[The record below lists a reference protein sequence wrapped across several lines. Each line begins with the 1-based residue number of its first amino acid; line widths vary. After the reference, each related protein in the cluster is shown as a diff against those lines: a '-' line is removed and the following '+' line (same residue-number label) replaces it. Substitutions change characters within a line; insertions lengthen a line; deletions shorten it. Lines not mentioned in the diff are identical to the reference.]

1 MIKGITFIRPVH
13 SPAQFDELV
22 SFFSALGFE
31 PGRGWDEPPRQPGA
45 ASRGRPFLAPL
56 GNLEFVDG
64 ALPTLN
70 TDLLIEVTALDAVHQ
85 IARQWLETKAG
96 AEAAKTRITAIE
108 DTHWKSR
115 LFTAEPVPGF
125 SAAFWEW
132 QDPLHG
138 KTIALAGDLSAA
150 DMSFAIVVARWNA
163 VITERLLQGALDAL
177 LRSGAK
183 RDHIE
188 VAHVPG
194 SWEIPAAAR
203 QLAERADSTPS
214 SPSAASSAA
223 RPRTTKPST
232 TRSPA
237 ASASPSRKPASRTPS
252 ASSPAKRWSR
262 PSTAPA

>member
-13 SPAQFDELV
+13 TPAHFEELV

-31 PGRGWDEPPRQPGA
+31 PGRGWDQPPTREGA

-56 GNLEFVDG
+56 ANLEFVDG
-64 ALPTLN
+64 TLPTLN
-70 TDLLIEVTALDAVHQ
+70 TDLLIEVTALDAVHHV
-85 IARQWLETKAG
+85 ARQWLEAKTG
-96 AEAAKTRITAIE
+96 AAKTLITAIE

-125 SAAFWEW
+125 SVAFWEW

-138 KTIALAGDLSAA
+138 KAIALAGDLSAA

-183 RDHIE
+183 RTRLRSPTSP
-188 VAHVPG
+188 APG
-194 SWEIPAAAR
+194 KFPPPPAGSPRRAA
-203 QLAERADSTPS
+203 STRS
-214 SPSAASSAA
+214 SPSAVSSAE
-223 RPRTTKPST
+223 RPRTTRPST
-232 TRSPA
+232 TRSPV
-237 ASASPSRKPASRTPS
+237 ASASRSRKPASRIPS
-252 ASSPAKRWSR
+252 ASSPARRWSR
-262 PSTAPA
+262 RSIAPA